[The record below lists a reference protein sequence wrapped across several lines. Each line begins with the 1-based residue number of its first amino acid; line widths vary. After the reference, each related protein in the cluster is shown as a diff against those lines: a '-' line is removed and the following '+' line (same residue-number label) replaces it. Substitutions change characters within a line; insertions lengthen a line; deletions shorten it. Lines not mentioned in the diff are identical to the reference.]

1 MLGKDEEGRAWN
13 FSNMKIRAWTVFNIS
28 LGWTG
33 LIPVLFL
40 GPVDNDDND
49 DNDDD
54 GDVDPVQERPDNPP
68 PQPQPQPLP
77 EPPQVTPQQPTPQPD
92 PLDDIP
98 EAGTTEPT
106 PTTSQQT
113 SEPEQITTSQQPTTT
128 TTTSLPPQQP
138 ATVIHM
144 NWDSDV
150 SATSHNTTVTNFE
163 EDTDLAEDEE
173 EQGAVGWSTS
183 SSSTR
188 GFTPDREFPSYNS
201 SSGFTPTQDF
211 DLDSDDSGLEQHT
224 GM

>member
-98 EAGTTEPT
+98 EAGTTE
-106 PTTSQQT
+106 TTSQQT